1 MTTNMKTNTKKN
13 TETTLKKDSKTEIE
27 TNDFYIQYSLDH
39 IFIDALYNQCDL
51 TSELSSHLLQQYGI
65 SEHSKFLILGIFLGK
80 SFTEDWQSVKQG
92 LETFEIQE
100 FHIDRQ
106 VICLPMDNLILCVL
120 YPMINWETY
129 HYFQRKVHNEWS
141 IFAPECSIF
150 IGELC
155 VGLSQFSTVLTSI
168 ISQLEWNLVLGP
180 RVLINKKKMGQLHI
194 TPLRYPTELDGEV
207 EKALLQKDTIQFNT
221 CFRKL
226 WGYCR
231 QELHTP
237 DAIKSACVRYAIVIS
252 HIARINNYIQSELEL
267 QTMLKVIANAV
278 YWSEIWDIIQEFAV
292 NMLSTNEQEKA
303 QSLIIIETRKLMG
316 QYYNTGITLEEI
328 ANKLHVTEEYLSTI
342 FKKETGMTF
351 SETIR
356 NHRIAKVKELLHTTS
371 LKVNDIA
378 QLAGYSDGKYMSRVF
393 KEIVGMSP
401 GEYRKARAD

>member
-1 MTTNMKTNTKKN
+1 MTTNKKKKN
-13 TETTLKKDSKTEIE
+13 NNAEIE
-27 TNDFYIQYSLDH
+27 TKDFHIHYSLEH

-51 TSELSSHLLQQYGI
+51 TSELNSHLLQQYGI
-65 SEHSKFLILGIFLGK
+65 SENSKFLILGIFLGK

-106 VICLPMDNLILCVL
+106 VISLPSHKLILCIL
-120 YPMINWETY
+120 YPMIDREKY

-141 IFAPECSIF
+141 IFAPECSVF
-150 IGELC
+150 IGERC
-155 VGLSQFSTVLTSI
+155 IGLSQFSTVLTTI
-168 ISQLEWNLVLGP
+168 MSQLEWNLVLGP
-180 RVLINKKKMGQLHI
+180 RILINKKKMAELHI
-194 TPLRYPTELDGEV
+194 APLHYPTELDGEV
-207 EKALLQKDTIQFNT
+207 EKAILQKDTLRFT
-221 CFRKL
+221 ACFRKL
-226 WGYCR
+226 WEHCR
-231 QELHTP
+231 HELHTP
-237 DAIKSACVRYAIVIS
+237 DTIKSACVRYAIVIS

-267 QTMLKVIANAV
+267 QAMLKVIVNAV
-278 YWSEIWDIIQEFAV
+278 YWSEIWEVIQDFSI
-292 NMLSTNEQEKA
+292 NMLSNNEQEKA

-316 QYYNTGITLEEI
+316 QYYSTGITLEEI
-328 ANKLHVTEEYLSTI
+328 AYKLHVTEEYLSTI

-371 LKVNDIA
+371 LKINDIA